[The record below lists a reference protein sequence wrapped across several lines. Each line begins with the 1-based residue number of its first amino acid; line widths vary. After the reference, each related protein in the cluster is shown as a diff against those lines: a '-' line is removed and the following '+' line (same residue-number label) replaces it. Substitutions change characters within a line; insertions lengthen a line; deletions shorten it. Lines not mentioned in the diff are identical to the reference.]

1 MGKLKRTSRNPV
13 SDILRTIMYLKGKT
27 PDEMA
32 ETIGVAYG
40 TYSSR
45 LRDGYF
51 SIYELVALC
60 DSCDMTITI
69 QGEGVYIDLK
79 EFLNDAHRRYDECEA
94 EESTEDRS
102 ESE

>member
-1 MGKLKRTSRNPV
+1 MGRLKRASRNPV

-27 PDEMA
+27 PEEMA
-32 ETIGVAYG
+32 KTIGVAYG

-69 QGEGVYIDLK
+69 QGEGVNIDLK
-79 EFLNDAHRRYDECEA
+79 EFLNDAHKRDEEVQ
-94 EESTEDRS
+94 DGK
-102 ESE
+102 